1 MSYQGQIIDRD
12 PMTGALVTEPHVW
25 YVADGSDIQDLQ
37 LTGLE
42 ASGPDQFVYFKKS
55 DKKLHMEAKDGAP
68 KRLIICA
75 FYDRVV

>member
-1 MSYQGQIIDRD
+1 MSYQGMRE
-12 PMTGALVTEPHVW
+12 TLVEGALVTEPHVW

-37 LTGLE
+37 LTGLK
-42 ASGPDQFVYFKKS
+42 ASGPDQFVYFKKT
-55 DKKLHMEAKDGAP
+55 DKKLYMEAKAGAP